1 MVEETVTWS
10 DRLILAPIGASVPAA
25 RGFIQDLLID
35 HDLLYLVEDV
45 RLVTSELATNA
56 TRHARTSFTVL
67 LEGLDHSI
75 RLTVTHD
82 CAARPVLTTIPVMA
96 TAGRGLNIV
105 GYYSQDWGVSEGK
118 RYAKSVWAS
127 FDLHPAPVRRYNFLP
142 GGDQPAGTEH
152 IESRA
157 DAPIPNLPTQSR
169 LLLSPLLH
177 DVKDAR
183 VSLGAAR
190 ARGGVEI
197 IRVAQER
204 LVASLKLYVDM
215 LETRRL
221 PVPYQLRDELR
232 LYRRTLAASSA
243 ARPGGW

>member
-1 MVEETVTWS
+1 MVEETVVWS
-10 DRLILAPIGASVPAA
+10 DRLILSPIGASVPAA

-67 LEGLDHSI
+67 LEGLEDSI

-82 CAARPVLTTIPVMA
+82 CAARPVLTTTPMMA
-96 TAGRGLNIV
+96 TAGHGLNIL
-105 GYYSQDWGVSEGK
+105 GNYSQDWGVREGK

-127 FDLHPAPVRRYNFLP
+127 FDLRPAPVRRTSILLRD
-142 GGDQPAGTEH
+142 DQPARTAEPRA
-152 IESRA
+152 EASTSRSPA
-157 DAPIPNLPTQSR
+157 QSGR
-169 LLLSPLLH
+169 SLSPLLH

-183 VSLGAAR
+183 VGLGVAR
-190 ARGGVEI
+190 TKGSVEV
-197 IRVAQER
+197 IRAAQEQ

-215 LETRRL
+215 LVTRRL

-243 ARPGGW
+243 GRPGRW